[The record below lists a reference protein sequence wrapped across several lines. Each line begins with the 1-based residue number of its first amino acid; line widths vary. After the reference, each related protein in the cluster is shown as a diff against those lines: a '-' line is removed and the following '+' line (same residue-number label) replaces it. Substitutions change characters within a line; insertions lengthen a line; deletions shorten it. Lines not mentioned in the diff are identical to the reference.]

1 MEKQK
6 FKQTEIGEIPEDWEV
21 KVLGKSAILKAR
33 IGWQGLTTKEYRN
46 SGEYFLITGTELK
59 NGSVDWESCFYV
71 DEYRYEQDVN
81 IQVKNKDVLVTKDGT
96 IGKVAIVRGSHKFA
110 TLNSGVFVIRPI
122 NNSFNPEFFYYVLRS
137 SAFDTFL
144 SQLTAGSTINHLY
157 QKDFVHFNFPI
168 PVCPQEQTAIATLLS
183 DTDELLA
190 SLDKLIAKKKAIKQG
205 LMQEFLKPKEGWHM
219 RTLEEL
225 TKIFTKQTGFD
236 YTAHIKPS
244 LVKYKNNN
252 TIPFIQNKDFN
263 NKWINFKTDYYI
275 PKSVAIK
282 FPHILLDEKSLL
294 ISISGS
300 IGNIGIY
307 ESNELAFIGGAI
319 AILKFKNPKL
329 IDWVMYFLK
338 SDLGQSRLFGGVKS
352 SSHQN
357 LILEDIRKIEI
368 LFPEESERI
377 TTIKA
382 LFDMDSELESLEK
395 KRDKYLMIKQ
405 GMMQQLLTGKIRL
418 I

>member
-6 FKQTEIGEIPEDWEV
+6 FKQTEIGEIPEDWEI
-21 KVLGKSAILKAR
+21 KPIKELAYITTGSKNTQDR
-33 IGWQGLTTKEYRN
+33 IAEGAYPFFVRSQTVERIN
-46 SGEYFLITGTELK
+46 SYSYEGEA
-59 NGSVDWESCFYV
+59 V
-71 DEYRYEQDVN
+71 
-81 IQVKNKDVLVTKDGT
+81 
-96 IGKVAIVRGSHKFA
+96 
-110 TLNSGVFVIRPI
+110 
-122 NNSFNPEFFYYVLRS
+122 
-137 SAFDTFL
+137 
-144 SQLTAGSTINHLY
+144 LTAGDGVGTGKVFHYINGKFDIHQRVYKISDFNNKLDGYFFFLY
-157 QKDFVHFNFPI
+157 FSNNFFNRIMQMTAKSSVDSVRMEMIADMQI
-168 PVCPQEQTAIATLLS
+168 PVPTKSEQTTIATVLS
-183 DTDELLA
+183 DTDELIT

-205 LMQEFLKPKEGWHM
+205 LMQEFLKPKEGWQM
-219 RTLEEL
+219 STLEEL